1 VEISEMSKGA
11 FSYKEVSEMSDVTEE
26 SYPDAM
32 GGQLQDQAKDLEN
45 YERLMEQ
52 TRQKLKILD
61 GNLLSNSISTL
72 M

>member
-1 VEISEMSKGA
+1 
-11 FSYKEVSEMSDVTEE
+11 MSDVTEE
-26 SYPDAM
+26 SYPEAM

-61 GNLLSNSISTL
+61 GTNLYALNCNRRHCLCLELIDRIL
-72 M
+72 R